1 MNSYNEKVILLK
13 SSPIADFYITST
25 TMRVPSPSDA
35 PTEPVDCYPH
45 SFDCLSIVVP
55 RSKQNEWFLK
65 RIVRHQF
72 SWAVLMTLLAFVV
85 ARFCITGERWSRAT
99 MVTVG
104 LFLVQNFENIR
115 MKPSEHLWTVFMMVF
130 GFFSTTILS
139 SMLFASL
146 VDNRVVAEIDTL
158 EQLAESGLTV
168 YVCDPTHEDTWDF
181 SK

>member
-1 MNSYNEKVILLK
+1 
-13 SSPIADFYITST
+13 
-25 TMRVPSPSDA
+25 
-35 PTEPVDCYPH
+35 
-45 SFDCLSIVVP
+45 
-55 RSKQNEWFLK
+55 
-65 RIVRHQF
+65 
-72 SWAVLMTLLAFVV
+72 
-85 ARFCITGERWSRAT
+85 